1 MAKYKI
7 HNIHIKRYI
16 TITQTNPKVKLNPAV
31 TLAHGIVLKK
41 ATWSSSYR

>member
-1 MAKYKI
+1 MTKYKI

-41 ATWSSSYR
+41 ATCSSSYR